1 MRATAALIASLLPDG
16 TATQIRDITAGR
28 ELQTTDDML
37 RPVGNPEIPTIASI
51 LPAETTYQIV
61 RAAAKLGF
69 DTTDVLTEVANAA
82 TRSTR
87 PPGNQPRAPHPGQS
101 RSADA
106 TPPSV
111 ARLASTSFPR
121 PPLTSHATP
130 GPATR
135 PAAPT
140 ARQRPSRLAR

>member
-1 MRATAALIASLLPDG
+1 MTCSAPSATPKSPRSPA
-16 TATQIRDITAGR
+16 
-28 ELQTTDDML
+28 
-37 RPVGNPEIPTIASI
+37 I

-69 DTTDVLTEVANAA
+69 DTTDVLAEVANAT

-87 PPGNQPRAPHPGQS
+87 LPPDTSPAPPTQARAAAQMPRRPAWPAWPAPASPAR
-101 RSADA
+101 RSPP
-106 TPPSV
+106 TP
-111 ARLASTSFPR
+111 RQ
-121 PPLTSHATP
+121 